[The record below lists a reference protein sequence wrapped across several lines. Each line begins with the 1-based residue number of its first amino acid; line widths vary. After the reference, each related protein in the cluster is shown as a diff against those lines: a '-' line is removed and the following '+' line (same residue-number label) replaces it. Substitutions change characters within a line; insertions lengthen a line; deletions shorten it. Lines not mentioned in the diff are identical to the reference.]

1 MWRHQ
6 DGGLAA
12 AGTLTE
18 HSIYSCKTAFFHL
31 DGRLTA
37 HLFGACALCHV
48 LLHTVSVSFWG
59 SCHQDGGS
67 SQQLPFCGISFR
79 SLGHHNYRCKARG
92 RRDYSQFLKS
102 NKKTDSN
109 CLSKVAQSVSANV
122 SEHPSFS
129 QPTLS
134 FCVIITG
141 YNYHQ
146 QWFILR
152 HTQLPHQ
159 CLWSQS
165 LAVRKISRRRK
176 KHDRKVKN
184 ACEVKKLS

>member
-1 MWRHQ
+1 M
-6 DGGLAA
+6 AEA
-12 AGTLTE
+12 VNN
-18 HSIYSCKTAFFHL
+18 C
-31 DGRLTA
+31 
-37 HLFGACALCHV
+37 
-48 LLHTVSVSFWG
+48 
-59 SCHQDGGS
+59 
-67 SQQLPFCGISFR
+67 PFCGISFR

-141 YNYHQ
+141 FIYHQ
-146 QWFILR
+146 Q
-152 HTQLPHQ
+152 
-159 CLWSQS
+159 
-165 LAVRKISRRRK
+165 
-176 KHDRKVKN
+176 
-184 ACEVKKLS
+184 